1 MPPHYLIK
9 PSVETK
15 FRIDYDWWKTSRDD
29 LNVYLLTHLSQQ
41 QQAYL
46 QDVDLQKVFD
56 YVHPETGEVFQL
68 DALRLAIQ
76 ASSKQDDF
84 ITEHIGLI
92 DSVFRAFLV
101 NGNRPLNARELAKIT
116 GRGAATILKTIGGI
130 RIYRGIRPCQP
141 NPDDED

>member
-15 FRIDYDWWKTSRDD
+15 FCIDYDWWETSRDD
-29 LNVYLLTHLSQQ
+29 LNVYLLTHLSQRQ
-41 QQAYL
+41 RDSL
-46 QDVDLQKVFD
+46 EHRDLQEVFD

-68 DALRLAIQ
+68 DALELAIQ
-76 ASSKQDDF
+76 ESAKRDDF

-101 NGNRPLNARELAKIT
+101 NGNQPLNARELAEIT
-116 GRGAATILKTIGGI
+116 GRAAATILKTIGGI
-130 RIYRGIRPCQP
+130 RIYRGIRPCQSGI
-141 NPDDED
+141 EG

>member
-1 MPPHYLIK
+1 MPSNYLIK

-15 FRIDYDWWKTSRDD
+15 FCIDYDWWKTSRDD

-41 QQAYL
+41 QRANL
-46 QDVDLQKVFD
+46 EDRDLQKVFD

-68 DALRLAIQ
+68 DALGLAIQ
-76 ASSKQDDF
+76 ESAKRNDF

-101 NGNRPLNARELAKIT
+101 NDNQPLNAQELAAIT
-116 GRGAATILKTIGGI
+116 GREAATILKTIGGI
-130 RIYRGIRPCQP
+130 RIYRGIRPYQP
-141 NPDDED
+141 WDEA

>member
-1 MPPHYLIK
+1 MPPNYLIK

-15 FRIDYDWWKTSRDD
+15 FCIDYDWWETSRDD

-76 ASSKQDDF
+76 TSSKQDDF

-101 NGNRPLNARELAKIT
+101 NGNQPLNAQELAKIT

-130 RIYRGIRPCQP
+130 RIYRGIRPCQSS
-141 NPDDED
+141 PDGED

>member
-1 MPPHYLIK
+1 MPPNYLIK

-15 FRIDYDWWKTSRDD
+15 FCIDYDWWETSRDD
-29 LNVYLLTHLSQQ
+29 LSVYLLTHLSQRQ
-41 QQAYL
+41 RDSL
-46 QDVDLQKVFD
+46 EHRDLQEVFD

-68 DALRLAIQ
+68 DALELAIQ
-76 ASSKQDDF
+76 ESAKRDDF

-101 NGNRPLNARELAKIT
+101 NGNQPLNARELAEIT
-116 GRGAATILKTIGGI
+116 GRAAATILKTIGGI

-141 NPDDED
+141 GIEA